1 MAREDSMKK
10 VLVGLSL
17 QSDRYER
24 EEGPAKQFIIPAS
37 QALLDAPRK
46 YSELRGEASQHLIG
60 VVPLAYNTKM
70 SLGIFAFPEKSG
82 LGELLAMAVGEDVV
96 EETVEDYVY
105 THTFTPQDVPP
116 LATIWQSEQAGE
128 LCTWSAGVNK
138 LTLDVPNNSEMKVT
152 ADILG
157 GGIMAS
163 DDMGTPT
170 ASDFPGACDGSKVF
184 RSGKLTLTYGDEG
197 AAIRVNVKDVKLEID
212 RGIKVEEGLCQ
223 DMDYPLTIV
232 PSQNLLTADI
242 EFLQEDL
249 VELKRSWGG
258 TTVTSPQSTIGCVA
272 ANLKYVGPAI
282 VTQPT
287 AYYYTLE
294 IDIPAAHIKY
304 TPIEKGERRAGRIT
318 LQPVAS
324 PGAAPYTIKLVNSV
338 ATVYKPAEAPEP

>member
-82 LGELLAMAVGEDVV
+82 LGELLAMAIGEGVVGVLTDG
-96 EETVEDYVY
+96 VY
-105 THTFTPQDVPP
+105 EHTFTPQDVPP
-116 LATIWQSEQAGE
+116 LATIWQKEQAGE
-128 LCTWSAGVNK
+128 LCTWSAGANK
-138 LTLDVPNNSEMKVT
+138 LTIDVPNNSEMKVT

-157 GGIMAS
+157 AGIMVS
-163 DDMGTPT
+163 SDMGTPN
-170 ASDFPGACDGSKVF
+170 AENFPGPCDGSKVF
-184 RSGKLTLTYGDEG
+184 RSGKLTLTYGDSG
-197 AAIRVNVKDVKLEID
+197 DAIRVNVKDVKIEID
-212 RGIKVEEGLCQ
+212 RGIKIEDGQCQ
-223 DMDYPLTIV
+223 DMDYPLTVV

-249 VELKRSWGG
+249 VELRRSWGG
-258 TTVTSPQSTIGCVA
+258 KTVTSPQSIVGCVA

-318 LQPVAS
+318 LSPVAA
-324 PGAAPYTIKLVNSV
+324 PGESPYTITLVN
-338 ATVYKPAEAPEP
+338 TVETAYKPAGSTP